1 MKQPSLGILPH
12 RIGQMTFENKRLEV
26 IGNIS
31 EELTPSIFR
40 VCAQLKGPPPPIGLP
55 CPYTSLFVTY
65 HLLLFI
71 QNSDK
76 RFLYNTGTH
85 TTRQHPRRQCS
96 SLCSKFEGT
105 T

>member
-1 MKQPSLGILPH
+1 
-12 RIGQMTFENKRLEV
+12 MTFENKRLEV

-40 VCAQLKGPPPPIGLP
+40 VCAQLKGPPPPTGLP

-85 TTRQHPRRQCS
+85 TTRQHIPEGNVLHFAV
-96 SLCSKFEGT
+96 SLNVPLKILYADKSIHSYT
-105 T
+105 